1 MYEINPER
9 QLELLKRLLFA
20 WDAQWFLKS
29 AAAFGPDEALKVN
42 SRTRTAFGRL
52 EMKAMLAL
60 LGKNQATNLADAL
73 DIIQTYHALAF
84 SHNPI
89 LSGANLIGNES
100 TVGRNKAWLGLA
112 RCAVLDNAKRAA
124 LPLNPSENHCIYCQM
139 LWQTWLENLLPD
151 AQIEAVFEDDH
162 APLSPHGDLTVYCFK
177 PGESVTAQPS
187 PNPDYAPITPTPT
200 QPPVQTSYAAYQPPT
215 PSDYPPPANQ
225 TAAPLIGGSE
235 VGNNRPAPQHGS
247 LRQRLGQTR
256 PTPPLQPDIYTP
268 PAQIS
273 SLSEALPPIQAL
285 VPDLRIDPL
294 TGRTLFTGG
303 MEQEIEAGV
312 RSSKKKNFNLIS
324 RVMLS
329 REAQEMLKKSAENP
343 TPTLQPM
350 TLASNLDTI
359 LQRLLIAEN
368 KKHPGTINQA
378 VRFSNTPY
386 GDLQIQ
392 VGPHNYSSI
401 DEVPAGR
408 VKELLQQ
415 VIATWQQAE

>member
-1 MYEINPER
+1 MYEINQER

-42 SRTRTAFGRL
+42 ARTRTAFGRL

-60 LGKNQATNLADAL
+60 LGKNQAIDLADAL

-89 LSGANLIGNES
+89 LSGANLVGNES
-100 TVGRNKAWLGLA
+100 TDGRSKAWLGLA

-124 LPLNPSENHCIYCQM
+124 LPPTPSENPCIYCQM
-139 LWQTWLENLLPD
+139 LCQTWLENLLPN
-151 AQIEAVFEDDH
+151 AQIVAVFEDDY
-162 APLSPHGDLTVYCFK
+162 APHSPHGDLTIFCFK
-177 PGESVTAQPS
+177 AGVTVTAQPS
-187 PNPDYAPITPTPT
+187 LAPDYIPTTPTAL
-200 QPPVQTSYAAYQPPT
+200 S
-215 PSDYPPPANQ
+215 YPPLSQP
-225 TAAPLIGGSE
+225 AAPLIGSSE
-235 VGNNRPAPQHGS
+235 IANNRPTTQQGG
-247 LRQRLGQTR
+247 LRQRLEQTR
-256 PTPPLQPDIYTP
+256 PARPPLPDVYTP
-268 PAQIS
+268 PVETS
-273 SLSEALPPIQAL
+273 NRGEAVPAGQRL

-294 TGRTLFTGG
+294 TGRPLFAGG
-303 MEQEIEAGV
+303 MEQEIEAAV
-312 RSSKKKNFNLIS
+312 QSSKKKNFNLIS

-329 REAQEMLKKSAENP
+329 KEAQEMLKKSAENP

-350 TLASNLDTI
+350 TLASNLDAI

-368 KKHPGTINQA
+368 KKRPGTINQA

-392 VGPHNYSSI
+392 VGPHYYGTI
-401 DEVPAGR
+401 DEVPPGL

-415 VIATWQQAE
+415 VIVIWQQAE